1 MYIYICICITF
12 FALTLCYTS
21 FFFFLLYI
29 VFIHVIVHVSRP
41 RPARNECS
49 MFPRNTPSPPVTSD
63 VNNPRVV
70 DNPFRSDATQAKSI
84 LQVLGRWSRRP
95 DFSRLRQL
103 RHADTTPDSLR
114 ILDLQIYSLNWLS
127 YGPRAWPLFNQMP
140 PPPPNKSQ
148 NTRAH
153 ALLPLDHTNTTQITS
168 FFFFLF
174 LLFF

>member
-1 MYIYICICITF
+1 MYNNTNYQCKICWNKVLTF
-12 FALTLCYTS
+12 GVGSIQLS
-21 FFFFLLYI
+21 FRIFL
-29 VFIHVIVHVSRP
+29 
-41 RPARNECS
+41 
-49 MFPRNTPSPPVTSD
+49 SD
-63 VNNPRVV
+63 QMQL
-70 DNPFRSDATQAKSI
+70 QAKSI

-148 NTRAH
+148 TPVRTH
-153 ALLPLDHTNTTQITS
+153 SYHLITLILHRSLS
-168 FFFFLF
+168 FFFF
-174 LLFF
+174 FFF

>member
-1 MYIYICICITF
+1 METTKTSQQSILTFAVKTSPHYTLISACYGGVTLDGRSPHPPSCKRKQTRTRGRGRGSLNCIT
-12 FALTLCYTS
+12 L
-21 FFFFLLYI
+21 
-29 VFIHVIVHVSRP
+29 
-41 RPARNECS
+41 
-49 MFPRNTPSPPVTSD
+49 SD
-63 VNNPRVV
+63 
-70 DNPFRSDATQAKSI
+70 QMQLEAKSI

-148 NTRAH
+148 TPVRTH
-153 ALLPLDHTNTTQITS
+153 SYHLITLILHRSLL
-168 FFFFLF
+168 FFLF
-174 LLFF
+174 FLFFLST

>member
-1 MYIYICICITF
+1 MTEVSKVSCLYKNNKFAKLLDANYILNTNKMYI
-12 FALTLCYTS
+12 LTY
-21 FFFFLLYI
+21 
-29 VFIHVIVHVSRP
+29 RK
-41 RPARNECS
+41 
-49 MFPRNTPSPPVTSD
+49 FPISLSD
-63 VNNPRVV
+63 
-70 DNPFRSDATQAKSI
+70 QMQLEAKSI

-148 NTRAH
+148 TPVRTH
-153 ALLPLDHTNTTQITS
+153 SYHLITLILHRSLL
-168 FFFFLF
+168 FFFF
-174 LLFF
+174 FFFF

>member
-1 MYIYICICITF
+1 MSPLSRCCYIHIP
-12 FALTLCYTS
+12 S
-21 FFFFLLYI
+21 FLFFLPL
-29 VFIHVIVHVSRP
+29 
-41 RPARNECS
+41 
-49 MFPRNTPSPPVTSD
+49 TTSL
-63 VNNPRVV
+63 PTSL
-70 DNPFRSDATQAKSI
+70 PISLSDQMQLEAKSI

-148 NTRAH
+148 TPVRTH
-153 ALLPLDHTNTTQITS
+153 SYHLITLILHRSLLF
-168 FFFFLF
+168 FFFFL
-174 LLFF
+174 LFF